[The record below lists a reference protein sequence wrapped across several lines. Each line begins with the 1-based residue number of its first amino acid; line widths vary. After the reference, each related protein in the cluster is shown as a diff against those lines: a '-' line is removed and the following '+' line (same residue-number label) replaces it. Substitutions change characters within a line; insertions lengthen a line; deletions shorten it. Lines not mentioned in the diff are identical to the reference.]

1 MSIILG
7 STPLGTILM
16 TLISFLLVIYI
27 VYKFAWKP
35 ISKVIQEREDYVTKE
50 LQDAK
55 KARQESQ
62 EDVETAKE
70 TVEKAMIQAQN
81 IVQNA
86 KQHSDEM
93 STKIVEKAQKEAEDI
108 RTKAN
113 KDIQRQRKQ
122 FHQEMEESVVKISV
136 MMAQKV
142 LEREISQENHRQ
154 FIHEYIERLDAEV
167 K

>member
-1 MSIILG
+1 MSVILG
-7 STPLGTILM
+7 STPIGTILM
-16 TLISFLLVIYI
+16 TLISFLLVIFI

-35 ISKVIQEREDYVTKE
+35 ISKIMNERENFITKE

-55 KARQESQ
+55 SARQSSQ
-62 EDVETAKE
+62 EDVEKAKE
-70 TVEKAMIQAQN
+70 TVEKSMAQAQN

-86 KQHSDEM
+86 KQHSDEIT
-93 STKIVEKAQKEAEDI
+93 TKIMEKAQTEVDEM

-122 FHQEMEESVVKISV
+122 FHQEMEESVVRISV

-142 LEREISQENHRQ
+142 LEREISQEDHRQ